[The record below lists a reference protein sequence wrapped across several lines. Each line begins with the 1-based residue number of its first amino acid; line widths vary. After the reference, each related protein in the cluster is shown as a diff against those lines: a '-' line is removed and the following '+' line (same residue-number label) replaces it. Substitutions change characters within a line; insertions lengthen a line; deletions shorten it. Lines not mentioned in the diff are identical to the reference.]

1 MSRSSIYKSETRLV
15 CKARVK
21 GGGYQLLLCIEDFRA
36 RKIEWPCYCFKSM
49 KINHFADASWLY
61 RDASHQ
67 SFQISVASLPFSS
80 FHGTGHLIS
89 WNIPPQYLRPAPR
102 AQHSKSELE
111 ARLTLEWF
119 SQSAGIDLP
128 VHDYEVGR
136 GARDHDQNE
145 ELQSCCD
152 PQSCHVARSILLP
165 IRLLTGY
172 YDNRNNY
179 SYLNTVDP
187 RIPPKP
193 PIPICN
199 ALPTARFD

>member
-1 MSRSSIYKSETRLV
+1 V
-15 CKARVK
+15 GKARVK
-21 GGGYQLLLCIEDFRA
+21 GGRYQLLLCIEDFRA
-36 RKIEWPCYCFKSM
+36 RKTEWPCYCFKSM
-49 KINHFADASWLY
+49 KIDHFADASWPY
-61 RDASHQ
+61 RDASHHP
-67 SFQISVASLPFSS
+67 SRSLWPLPLFLRFMAPDTSYLGT
-80 FHGTGHLIS
+80 FH
-89 WNIPPQYLRPAPR
+89 PKCLRPAPR

-111 ARLTLEWF
+111 VRLTLEWF
-119 SQSAGIDLP
+119 YQSAGIDLP

-152 PQSCHVARSILLP
+152 PQSCHVSRSILLP
-165 IRLLTGY
+165 IRLLAGY

-193 PIPICN
+193 PIPIYN